1 MPYKTGQ
8 KSILDD
14 DDFADFI
21 RDKAEQEAEGVY
33 STLKEAND
41 PDIDQFCE
49 RSFVLGYCIASGR
62 MMDNMAD
69 MMRKLKDDEE

>member
-1 MPYKTGQ
+1 MPYKDGQ

-33 STLKEAND
+33 NTLKVAND
-41 PDIDQFCE
+41 PDIDQFSE

-62 MMDNMAD
+62 MMDNMAA
-69 MMRKLKDDEE
+69 MMSSRKENEE